1 MKWRLLADV
10 PDEQVRLLLTVA
22 RRRTFAR
29 GEVVFHRDDPADSL
43 HLVSSGHFA
52 VRVKTPVG
60 ETITLA
66 LLGPG
71 ENFGEM
77 ALVTPR
83 EARRSATVEAL
94 EPSETFAVYQTDFTQ
109 LRKEHPSIDQIL
121 IAFLAG
127 EVRMLHERL
136 LEALYV
142 PAERRVLRRLVE
154 LAHVYGGNPEAVTE
168 LPLTQEDLA
177 TFAGTSR
184 ATVNHVLRDEEKRG
198 TVELRRGKTLIRD
211 LEALQKR
218 AR

>member
-1 MKWRLLADV
+1 VQWRLLAGI

-52 VRVKTPVG
+52 VRVMTPVG
-60 ETITLA
+60 DTITIA
-66 LLGPG
+66 LIGPG

-77 ALVTPR
+77 ALVSPET
-83 EARRSATVEAL
+83 RRSATVEAL
-94 EPSETFAVYQTDFTQ
+94 EASETFAVYQSDFAE

-121 IAFLAG
+121 ISFLAG

-142 PAERRVLRRLVE
+142 PVDKRVLRRLVE
-154 LAHVYGGNPEAVTE
+154 LTGVYGTHSDKQTE
-168 LPLTQEDLA
+168 LPLTQDELA
-177 TFAGTSR
+177 HFAGASR
-184 ATVNHVLRDEEKRG
+184 ATVNRVLGDEQTRG
-198 TVELRRGKTLIRD
+198 TIELHRGKTLILNLED
-211 LEALQKR
+211 LQRR